1 MTPVTP
7 SRTEVSCCRL
17 CPIPEA
23 HFQELWLLQEEVPR
37 PPTHLGSHDLGAKP
51 GFRQQH
57 ASAPCL
63 AACRGTCNPALPEGL
78 PPSPPAC
85 VCCSQGLPPQ
95 GLPAAAKEPP
105 PPGAGAA
112 VNGTHDDHAAAKWEG
127 PAVPLGRGWTRETTA
142 TSWDPFLTDL
152 IIKLAHWNGVYCR
165 RKLLRREEG

>member
-17 CPIPEA
+17 CLIPEA

-57 ASAPCL
+57 ASAPRL

-112 VNGTHDDHAAAKWEG
+112 VNGTRDDHAAAKWEG
-127 PAVPLGRGWTRETTA
+127 PAVPLGRGVDSRDD
-142 TSWDPFLTDL
+142 SHIMGPFFNRPHHQTCPLE
-152 IIKLAHWNGVYCR
+152 WC
-165 RKLLRREEG
+165 LLSQEAP